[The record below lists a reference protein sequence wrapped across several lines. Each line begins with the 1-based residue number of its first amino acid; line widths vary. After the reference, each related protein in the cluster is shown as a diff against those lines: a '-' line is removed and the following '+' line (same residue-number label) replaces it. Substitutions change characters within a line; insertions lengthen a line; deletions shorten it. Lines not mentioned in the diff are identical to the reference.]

1 MTCLKL
7 RSRATV
13 LSVILFFLVTFQLIA
28 QQAGTPDPA
37 FGDAG
42 RVVESLGQADGR
54 AYGVA
59 VQPDGKIVAA
69 GESSAGDG
77 AACLVVRLL
86 PDGSPDPAFGQN
98 GRVFYRPLN
107 HSFLVYD
114 LTLQTNGAILVCG
127 AVTNYGVSPSVTE
140 GCVLRFLS
148 DGTPDPTFGTDG
160 LVRILVNNR
169 PSRFEA
175 IRVQAD
181 GKTLLA
187 GLGFN
192 ESGGAPEGLIVRL
205 LADGSFDDTF
215 GDNGAVIIPLSTSTD
230 YLNQVHVQSNSDIVA
245 TGYKR
250 VTGVPGLVFAA
261 VAVRLHA
268 DGTPDAN
275 FGIAGVA
282 SYAVPNVNIA
292 SFNSVLLPDNSVV
305 LGGYTLAAGN
315 RDLLLLRF
323 KPDGQPDSSF
333 GTNGA
338 TTLDAGPNDAI
349 YGLALL
355 PDGKL
360 VAAGYYRPDNSSW
373 TSLLA
378 QFNADG
384 TPDNTFGTNG
394 VRTGF
399 YPGLEQS
406 FFDIKVQ
413 DNGSLVTTGFLNG
426 GNGADITVSRFN
438 PDGSP
443 DTQFGPGEQ
452 GVQIIAV
459 AGGDDFLTDLAL
471 DADGNIYTT
480 HIAAGDNEDGF
491 IVKYQSNGA
500 RAADFGQNGQQRL
513 PELPLSNQEIQA
525 LAVQPDGKIVAAG
538 QLIQFG
544 LAGTTDSLTIWRQN
558 SDGTP
563 DTGFGQNGMVRIALP
578 DQNVIG
584 VYDLTL
590 QNNGKILLC
599 GRFLSELTGQFHA
612 LVIRLT
618 ANGMPDPVWGIDGI
632 LWIYSPANAQVFSV
646 RPLPDANVLVAG
658 LLSPNFS
665 NDIFITRLLP
675 NGAPDPTFG
684 TSGIVTLE
692 TNDVSEVAFDLHVYA
707 DGRFVVAAEM
717 PDQGNDRQALLAYR
731 FMPDGS
737 PDNTFG
743 TNGRVEL
750 PAGAFWF
757 SGLSLVY
764 PHASLDVQAD
774 GKIVLAGIYNDG
786 SDGPDIALY
795 RLFPDG
801 SLDTDFGVDGLATAD
816 IFGFADYATGV
827 TVQADNKILVSGFA
841 HNGEYFEGVVLRF
854 LPGLVVGTQD
864 LAPDNKAL
872 FVYPN
877 PIVENARLEL
887 AQDQAGTVQVYLENL
902 QGARLGTLFNGYLS
916 AGTHNIDLQPDAQ
929 LPAGTYICRVV
940 SPSSQAVIR
949 VQLVR

>member
-1 MTCLKL
+1 MTCLKQ
-7 RSRATV
+7 RSRATA
-13 LSVILFFLVTFQLIA
+13 LSVILFFLFTFQTNA
-28 QQAGTPDPA
+28 QQAGTPDPG

-42 RVVESLGQADGR
+42 RVVESLGRADGR
-54 AYGVA
+54 GYGIA
-59 VQPDGKIVAA
+59 FQPDGKVVVA
-69 GESSAGDG
+69 GESFAGDG

-86 PDGSPDPAFGQN
+86 ADGSPDPAFGQN
-98 GRVFYRPLN
+98 GRVFFRPLN

-114 LTLQTNGAILVCG
+114 IALQTDGALLVCG
-127 AVTNYGVSPSVTE
+127 AVTNYGVSPNVTE
-140 GCVLRFLS
+140 GCVLRLLS
-148 DGTPDPTFGTDG
+148 DGTPDATFGDG
-160 LVRILVNNR
+160 GLARILVNNR
-169 PSRFEA
+169 PPRFEA
-175 IRVQAD
+175 IRVLGD
-181 GKTLLA
+181 GKILLA
-187 GLGFN
+187 GLGFSQ
-192 ESGGAPEGLIVRL
+192 SGGAPDGLVARL
-205 LADGSFDDTF
+205 LTNGSLDNTF
-215 GDNGAVIIPLSTSTD
+215 GDNGATVIPLSTGTD
-230 YLNQVHVQSNSDIVA
+230 YLNQIHVQTTGDILT
-245 TGYKR
+245 TGYQR
-250 VTGVPGLVFAA
+250 VTGVSGFINAA
-261 VAVRLHA
+261 VAVRLSA
-268 DGTPDAN
+268 DGMPDPN
-275 FGIAGVA
+275 YGTAGVA
-282 SYAVPNVNIA
+282 IFSVANVNIA

-305 LGGYTLAAGN
+305 LGGYALAAGN

-323 KPDGQPDSSF
+323 KPDGQPDSTF

-349 YGLALL
+349 IGLALL
-355 PDGKL
+355 PNGKL
-360 VAAGYYRPDNSSW
+360 AAAGYYLPANSSW

-399 YPGLEQS
+399 YPGLQQS
-406 FFDIKVQ
+406 FFDLKVQ
-413 DNGSLVTTGFLNG
+413 ADGSLVTTGFLNSSH
-426 GNGADITVSRFN
+426 GADLTVSRFN

-443 DTQFGPGEQ
+443 DTQFGAGGQ
-452 GVQIIAV
+452 GLHIVDV
-459 AGGDDFLTDLAL
+459 AGGDNFLTDLAL

-491 IVKYQSNGA
+491 IVKYQPNGT

-513 PELPLSNQEIQA
+513 PELPLSSQEVQA

-544 LAGTTDSLTIWRQN
+544 LVGATDSLTIWRQN
-558 SDGTP
+558 PDGTP
-563 DTGFGQNGMVRIALP
+563 DPGFGQNGLVRIALP
-578 DQNVIG
+578 DQSVVG

-599 GRFLSELTGQFHA
+599 GRFLSEVTGQFHA

-618 ANGMPDPVWGIDGI
+618 ANGMLDPVWGIDGV

-658 LLSPNFS
+658 LLSPNFT

-684 TSGIVTLE
+684 ASGIVTVE

-707 DGRFVVAAEM
+707 DGRFLVAANLI
-717 PDQGNDRQALLAYR
+717 DQGGDRLALLAYR

-750 PAGAFWF
+750 PAGTFWS

-774 GKIVLAGIYNDG
+774 GKIVLTGIYNDG

-801 SLDTDFGVDGLATAD
+801 SLDTDFGNSGLATAD
-816 IFGFADYATGV
+816 IFGFADYASGV
-827 TVQADNKILVSGFA
+827 TVQSDNKILVSGFG

-854 LPGLVVGTQD
+854 LPGLVIGTQD

-877 PIVENARLEL
+877 PIVESARLTLE
-887 AQDQAGTVQVYLENL
+887 QDLPGAVQVYLENL
-902 QGARLGTLFNGYLS
+902 QGARLGSLFNGYLS
-916 AGTHNIDLQPDAQ
+916 TGTHNLDLQFDAQ
-929 LPAGTYICRVV
+929 LPAGNYICRVV
-940 SPSSQAVIR
+940 SPGGQAVIR
-949 VQLVR
+949 IQLVR